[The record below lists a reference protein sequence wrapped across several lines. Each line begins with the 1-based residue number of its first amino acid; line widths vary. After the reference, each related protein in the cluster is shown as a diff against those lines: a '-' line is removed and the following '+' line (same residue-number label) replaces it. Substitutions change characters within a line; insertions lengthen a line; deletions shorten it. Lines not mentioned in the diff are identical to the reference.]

1 MVDAII
7 YQGESASGPGN
18 PLGGSKLTSVDLDKA
33 NIFRQTF
40 NGVYSN
46 RIEPEPEPD
55 ASAAEGLSP
64 AAAAFMAY
72 MMKTPEELYFE
83 KILKE
88 KGLTPEQYEMLPQ
101 KEKAALREEI
111 MEEVKLRME
120 EDAAKKAAGKEV

>member
-1 MVDAII
+1 VVDAII
-7 YQGESASGPGN
+7 YQGASGDLLSGGKSA
-18 PLGGSKLTSVDLDKA
+18 PLDVGKA
-33 NIFRQTF
+33 NVFRQTF

-46 RIEPEPEPD
+46 LIDPEPETD
-55 ASAAEGLSP
+55 TGATEGLSP

-83 KILKE
+83 RILKE